1 MPNWVDI
8 VVVVLEKELFKS
20 RILFISPSCKGAR
33 SSICKHMKYTD
44 PIGMLYIKLKL
55 SQWFFNVKSL
65 RQRNKTTMPDGIS

>member
-8 VVVVLEKELFKS
+8 VVVVLEKEMFKS
-20 RILFISPSCKGAR
+20 RILLISPSCKGAR
-33 SSICKHMKYTD
+33 SSICKHMKY
-44 PIGMLYIKLKL
+44 IGMLYIKLTL